1 MSVRS
6 RSHRLPVLGSN
17 VGIAAACA
25 CCLVAAGCT
34 KQQSTANRIKQ
45 AAESSGIKPL
55 TVFPLAGTV
64 TVDNQ
69 PPALKSKKWVL
80 VVMAYDASKP
90 DQPASNQLYVS
101 ARADGSFDFGDGL
114 PPGKYV
120 MLFAQLQKNKKRG
133 AAGPDALKNLY
144 NDPDVN
150 AKKGDFTI
158 NHQEPG
164 KTNYE
169 FNLNVAGETAPAQ
182 HGPNALTHIAN

>member
-1 MSVRS
+1 MSVR
-6 RSHRLPVLGSN
+6 RRRQLLPVFGSN

-25 CCLVAAGCT
+25 CCLIAAGCT
-34 KQQSTANRIKQ
+34 KQSTADRIKQ
-45 AAESSGIKPL
+45 AAESTGIKPL
-55 TVFPLAGTV
+55 TVFPLAGSV

-69 PPALKSKKWVL
+69 PPVLKSKRSVL
-80 VVMAYDASKP
+80 IVMAYDPSKP
-90 DQPASNQLYVS
+90 DPPARNQRYVT
-101 ARADGSFDFGDGL
+101 ARPDGSFDFGEGL

-120 MLFAQLQKNKKRG
+120 MLFAQLENNKRKG
-133 AAGPDALKNLY
+133 IGGSDALRNLY

-150 AKKGDFTI
+150 AKKENFTI

-182 HGPNALTHIAN
+182 HGPMALTRIAN